1 MTLADGREAAHGQ
14 AGTGTVQAGP
24 QRPAE
29 LKITVTDLADALA
42 ELAASYLRGKITTAG
57 NADVYQVIIHTTP
70 QALAGAPEPAGG
82 DVPAGTSDASAGN
95 VPAGT
100 SDAIAGNVPAGTS
113 DAIAANVPA
122 GTPAPLPAGHPAWPG
137 RCHIQ
142 DGPGLCP
149 PDAQLIACH
158 CTVPAMLHDTGDGTI
173 LNISR
178 RSRRATAAIRCAV
191 RARDGVRSGR
201 NGSVPAGTFSQLR
214 QRSSR
219 NVSRRPVH
227 RSPSRTFDG

>member
-1 MTLADGREAAHGQ
+1 
-14 AGTGTVQAGP
+14 
-24 QRPAE
+24 
-29 LKITVTDLADALA
+29 
-42 ELAASYLRGKITTAG
+42 
-57 NADVYQVIIHTTP
+57 
-70 QALAGAPEPAGG
+70 
-82 DVPAGTSDASAGN
+82 
-95 VPAGT
+95 
-100 SDAIAGNVPAGTS
+100 
-113 DAIAANVPA
+113 
-122 GTPAPLPAGHPAWPG
+122 
-137 RCHIQ
+137 
-142 DGPGLCP
+142 
-149 PDAQLIACH
+149 
-158 CTVPAMLHDTGDGTI
+158 MLHDTGDGTI